1 MLCTVAGLFANL
13 STAADLWEISGYGDI
28 LQKDC
33 NTNILRKISFLREIY
48 KLSSARS
55 LYLVE
60 QRNPLRRKKMS
71 SRSPWRSCLTSPWS
85 PCTHQDSSQQ
95 NIVSSYYTTGTR
107 PLALHGTRYTTKLQ
121 VEKKVARK
129 EKRRNISSANIT
141 SQPSTTLD
149 PSSGISISPEL
160 LVIWLHQFWWRVHS

>member
-1 MLCTVAGLFANL
+1 MESFLKKKEDEFTKSSEKLFNITVKSLYTSGLI
-13 STAADLWEISGYGDI
+13 AAEYCEFI
-28 LQKDC
+28 LQ
-33 NTNILRKISFLREIY
+33 
-48 KLSSARS
+48 
-55 LYLVE
+55 
-60 QRNPLRRKKMS
+60 
-71 SRSPWRSCLTSPWS
+71 
-85 PCTHQDSSQQ
+85 
-95 NIVSSYYTTGTR
+95 YYTTGTR

-160 LVIWLHQFWWRVHS
+160 LVI